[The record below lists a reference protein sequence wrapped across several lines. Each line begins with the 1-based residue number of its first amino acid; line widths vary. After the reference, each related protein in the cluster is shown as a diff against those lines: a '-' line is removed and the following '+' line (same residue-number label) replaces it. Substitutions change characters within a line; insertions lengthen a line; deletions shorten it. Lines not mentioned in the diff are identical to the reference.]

1 MPPQLDVRE
10 VAVSKINP
18 AVYNPRVELLPGD
31 QEYQQIE
38 ASLDEFGMVEPLVW
52 NEVNGTLVGGHQRY
66 NILVAKGR
74 KRVPVSVVHIEDE
87 EREKALNLALNQGGR
102 WDVDRLGVVL
112 HSIESL
118 ELLRTT
124 GFTLESLD
132 ELRREAERQNTLGAI
147 ERRMKDEPGYDPYK
161 DPDKKYRSQED
172 GYEQTFEVTYTFTRD
187 QRQHVLGAIAQA
199 KELWGVASSMEA
211 LSQICENFI
220 SQSTVEKGLDE

>member
-1 MPPQLDVRE
+1 MADLDVRE
-10 VAVSKINP
+10 LPVGKIN
-18 AVYNPRVELLPGD
+18 AAIYNPRVELLPGD

-52 NEVNGTLVGGHQRY
+52 NEHNGVLVGGHQRY

-74 KRVPVSVVHIEDE
+74 KRVPVSVVRIEDE
-87 EREKALNLALNQGGR
+87 ERERALNLALNQGGR
-102 WDVDRLGVVL
+102 WDVDRLDTVL
-112 HSIESL
+112 HSIESI

-132 ELRREAERQNTLGAI
+132 QLRRENERQNTLGAI
-147 ERRMKDEPGYDPYK
+147 EQRMKDDPSYDPYK

-187 QRQHVLGAIAQA
+187 QRQHVQTAIAQA
-199 KELWGVASSMEA
+199 KELWGIASSMEA
-211 LSQICENFI
+211 LSQICEHFNSEANVKPGI
-220 SQSTVEKGLDE
+220 E